1 LLAKRAGIDL
11 ETVYNFLK
19 HLRKSK
25 IIDYVPGNQNPYIYF
40 SKERININ
48 RLKISR
54 KNYDFRKNDFQE
66 KVDAVIHY
74 ATEKITCRSQLLL
87 NYFGET
93 DSPECGIC
101 DVCRA
106 MHKIGLSAFEF
117 KAISQDVKKLLETPR
132 TYESVLLKLKGDREK
147 AMEVLKWLLDN
158 RNILLRVDQKLEW
171 EN

>member
-1 LLAKRAGIDL
+1 
-11 ETVYNFLK
+11 
-19 HLRKSK
+19 
-25 IIDYVPGNQNPYIYF
+25 
-40 SKERININ
+40 
-48 RLKISR
+48 
-54 KNYDFRKNDFQE
+54 
-66 KVDAVIHY
+66 
-74 ATEKITCRSQLLL
+74 
-87 NYFGET
+87 
-93 DSPECGIC
+93 
-101 DVCRA
+101 